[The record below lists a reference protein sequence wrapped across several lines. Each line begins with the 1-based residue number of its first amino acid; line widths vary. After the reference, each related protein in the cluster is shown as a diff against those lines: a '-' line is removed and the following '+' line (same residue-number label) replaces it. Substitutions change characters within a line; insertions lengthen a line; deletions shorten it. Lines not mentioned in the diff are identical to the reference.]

1 MDLKTYDEQ
10 LEKVKEFH
18 GEICGGTA
26 IGTKLA
32 MYGMELMG
40 MELNT
45 RHKNLMVFIAFKQM
59 YYGRFAV
66 TFYNMDTEE
75 AIRISDADANKQTCQ
90 KETKE
95 ELVKRFRETPAEEL
109 FNVQK
114 VKIVGIPESQKPGPL
129 HKSTFCSV
137 CGEKVADDQHLVIGG
152 KPVCKGCALGT
163 YYEIIE

>member
-45 RHKNLMVFIAFKQM
+45 RHKNLMVFVELDRCMSDAIQVVTKCNMGKRALKQM

-95 ELVKRFRETPAEEL
+95 ELVKGL
-109 FNVQK
+109 
-114 VKIVGIPESQKPGPL
+114 
-129 HKSTFCSV
+129 
-137 CGEKVADDQHLVIGG
+137 G
-152 KPVCKGCALGT
+152 KLLLKNYLMFKRLKL
-163 YYEIIE
+163 